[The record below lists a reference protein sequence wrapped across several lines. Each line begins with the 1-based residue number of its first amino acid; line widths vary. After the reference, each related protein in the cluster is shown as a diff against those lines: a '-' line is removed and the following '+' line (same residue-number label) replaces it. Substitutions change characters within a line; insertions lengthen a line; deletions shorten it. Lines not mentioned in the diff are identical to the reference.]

1 MGLTSEGVHTKY
13 KFINIVACGYLSS
26 TGSLMI
32 DRFINAIN
40 GCAHDISLHVCLHIY
55 NYVSTVTVNT
65 KNNTQTDVMGASIYC
80 IYETVDH

>member
-1 MGLTSEGVHTKY
+1 
-13 KFINIVACGYLSS
+13 
-26 TGSLMI
+26 MI

-40 GCAHDISLHVCLHIY
+40 GCAHEYDISLRVSLHIY

-65 KNNTQTDVMGASIYC
+65 KNNTQTDVIGASVYC